1 MESVTG
7 IAEVCR
13 VYGEYMAGMRIDAR
27 WNRIVVGSYVCVVV
41 GRGRGFQHRGVT

>member
-1 MESVTG
+1 VESITG

-27 WNRIVVGSYVCVVV
+27 WNRIVVGS
-41 GRGRGFQHRGVT
+41 